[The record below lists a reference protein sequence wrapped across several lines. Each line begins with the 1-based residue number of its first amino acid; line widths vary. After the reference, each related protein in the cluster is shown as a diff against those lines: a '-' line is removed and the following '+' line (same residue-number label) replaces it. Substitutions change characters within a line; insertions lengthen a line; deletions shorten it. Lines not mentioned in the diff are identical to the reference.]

1 MLCMWDKTRRAYR
14 LVDRSLVLPSRRST
28 EIRGSLMAWPPL
40 VARLN
45 PSLLLVP
52 LMRWFVLGFI
62 TVSVFDSGSLVLAGL
77 APVVREGVQER

>member
-1 MLCMWDKTRRAYR
+1 
-14 LVDRSLVLPSRRST
+14 
-28 EIRGSLMAWPPL
+28 MAWPPL